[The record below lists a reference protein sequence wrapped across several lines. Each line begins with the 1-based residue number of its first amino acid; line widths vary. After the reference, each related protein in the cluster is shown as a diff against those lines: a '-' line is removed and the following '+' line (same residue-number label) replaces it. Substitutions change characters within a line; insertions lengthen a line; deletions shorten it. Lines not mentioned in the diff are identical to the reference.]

1 MTSSKLSSSSSTSV
15 PRPQSSLLIV
25 SDLHLGGALRP
36 PLNFKALRMVAR
48 LDQAFERFIDYHLDH
63 PILDD
68 VGDPAP
74 WNLIFNGDTIDFLHM
89 GLSAQ
94 DQLNLEEEE
103 TLYGLSFA
111 RRRSR
116 WKLQGIARYHRR
128 TFRALCRFLE
138 AGNECVFVIG
148 NHDADLWFEQVRRDL
163 RSAIARHARHPKKV
177 KKRIQKSIHKK
188 LICWMDL

>member
-1 MTSSKLSSSSSTSV
+1 MTSSTSS
-15 PRPQSSLLIV
+15 RSSLLIV

-36 PLNFKALRMVAR
+36 PLNFTALKMVAR
-48 LDQAFERFIDYHLDH
+48 LDQAFERFIDYHLAH
-63 PILDD
+63 PLLDD

-148 NHDADLWFEQVRRDL
+148 NYDVDLWFE
-163 RSAIARHARHPKKV
+163 
-177 KKRIQKSIHKK
+177 
-188 LICWMDL
+188 